1 MAETERRSRSLRMGW
16 RFAALLSAAEILTT
30 LSGCSSGGSA
40 GNTNPPQSFITSVSV
55 TCTPTSILM
64 TQTSVCTATVQGT
77 GAFSSAV
84 NWSATDGSIS
94 SSGVYTPTAA
104 GTATIIATS
113 TQDTSKSGSATVA
126 VTVQRTGNDF
136 GSPTVSSADC
146 TDATTCTV
154 TLTGS
159 IGAGD
164 LLLIAASTVYPDSS
178 NNGTD
183 VDVSSISNCG
193 TWQSGYSLQAVA
205 YAGVGSTQVG
215 YVYPAT
221 ATAGPCVVTFTAT
234 SGGANVVIY
243 DYPVLGGATP
253 VLDCVNSYY
262 NGVAV
267 TSPFAGTGCVLSGND
282 AVLSVGRSATGVTAV
297 SSPWTNAVFDTAES
311 GMGAASQVNVTS
323 VTAPTWT
330 ASGATNSVG
339 ATIAVGVNT
348 TPCVKWG
355 YMDSSAGTNGAAL
368 VGGPSGTGT
377 LSASSFGMPGAG
389 TWAARNWEYI
399 PQGSNLTYSTA
410 AFKPLINSPARFCT
424 GGETYPNASTLGINI
439 ATSSTN
445 FEFVQLFFPG
455 WDESPLAAQVSTTSS
470 ACVPFYTTIPANST
484 AWGSDMIDIRPAGS
498 DLDFIDIAMF
508 GNGTNLYMA
517 YETPLLGAGH
527 NPTDISP
534 NTWYYA
540 CVQMNAGATHYA
552 AIYDS
557 SGTQLGTT
565 FSSGSKGTSP
575 ANVGTVLEYG
585 ELSGNVK
592 PADGYNMYF
601 GTAAVCWANGGPTC
615 PLKMIP

>member
-1 MAETERRSRSLRMGW
+1 M
-16 RFAALLSAAEILTT
+16 
-30 LSGCSSGGSA
+30 
-40 GNTNPPQSFITSVSV
+40 
-55 TCTPTSILM
+55 
-64 TQTSVCTATVQGT
+64 
-77 GAFSSAV
+77 
-84 NWSATDGSIS
+84 
-94 SSGVYTPTAA
+94 
-104 GTATIIATS
+104 ATIIATS
-113 TQDTSKSGSATVA
+113 AQDSDKSGWATV
-126 VTVQRTGNDF
+126 TVSVSPKGDNF

-154 TLTGS
+154 DLTGS

-164 LLLIAASTVYPDSS
+164 LLLIAASTVYPDAS

-183 VDVSSISNCG
+183 VDVSGISNCG
-193 TWQSGYSLQAVA
+193 TWQSGHSLQAVA

-221 ATAGPCVVTFTAT
+221 ATSGPCVVTFTAT

-243 DYPVLGGATP
+243 DYPVLAGATP

-262 NGVAV
+262 NDAAV
-267 TSPFAGTGCVLSGND
+267 TSPFTGTGCVLSGND
-282 AVLSVGRSATGVTAV
+282 AVLTVGRSATGVTAV
-297 SSPWTNAVFDTAES
+297 SSPWTDAVFDTAEG
-311 GMGAASQVNVTS
+311 GMGAASQVNVAS

-348 TPCVKWG
+348 APCVKWG

-368 VGGPSGTGT
+368 VGGQSGTGT

-399 PQGSNLTYSTA
+399 PRGSNLTYSTA
-410 AFKPLINSPARFCT
+410 AFKPLINSPVRFCT
-424 GGETYPNASTLGINI
+424 GGETYPNASTLGINV

-470 ACVPFYTTIPANST
+470 ACVPFYTTIPANSA